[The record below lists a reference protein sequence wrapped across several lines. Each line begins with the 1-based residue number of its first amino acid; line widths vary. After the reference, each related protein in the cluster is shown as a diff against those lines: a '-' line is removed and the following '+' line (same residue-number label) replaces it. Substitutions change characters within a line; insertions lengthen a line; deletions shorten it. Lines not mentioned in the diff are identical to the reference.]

1 MHLCRRLFAFEAELE
16 GMLGWLEWADMALRR

>member
-1 MHLCRRLFAFEAELE
+1 MHLCRRLFEFAVLA